1 MIPKTLLVLLLGLL
15 FTGCAMYGEYDEKRK
30 QEERL
35 VFEGMLN
42 RSIGQTTYEQVLGF
56 FGPPTDRTETAA
68 SISAVWEDPTS
79 NGFRMDRPDSG
90 TGGLSRLH
98 GERVRMVF
106 DRRTQLLKSWDY
118 PGR

>member
-1 MIPKTLLVLLLGLL
+1 MLQKSLLVLLLGLL
-15 FTGCAMYGEYDEKRK
+15 LTGCMSDEKQH

-35 VFEGMLN
+35 VFEGMMN
-42 RSIGQTTYEQVLGF
+42 RSVGQATYEQVLGL

-90 TGGLSRLH
+90 TGGLSRLR

-106 DRRTQLLKSWDY
+106 DRRTQLMKSWDY
-118 PGR
+118 PGK

>member
-1 MIPKTLLVLLLGLL
+1 MLQKSLLALLLGLL
-15 FTGCAMYGEYDEKRK
+15 LVTGCASDEKRR

-35 VFEGMLN
+35 VFEGMMN
-42 RSIGQTTYEQVLGF
+42 RSVGQVTYEEVLGF
-56 FGPPTDRTETAA
+56 FGPPSDRRETAS
-68 SISAVWEDPTS
+68 SITAVWEDPTS
-79 NGFRMDRPDSG
+79 NGFRMDRADGGS
-90 TGGLSRLH
+90 GGLSRLH

>member
-1 MIPKTLLVLLLGLL
+1 MLRKSLLVLLLGLL
-15 FTGCAMYGEYDEKRK
+15 LTGCMSTEKQH

-35 VFEGMLN
+35 VFEGMMN
-42 RSIGQTTYEQVLGF
+42 RSVGQATYEQILGF
-56 FGPPTDRTETAA
+56 FGPPTDRTETAV

-90 TGGLSRLH
+90 IGGLSRLQ

-106 DRRTQLLKSWDY
+106 DRRTQLLKSWNY
-118 PGR
+118 PGK

>member
-1 MIPKTLLVLLLGLL
+1 MLQKSLLVLLIGLL
-15 FTGCAMYGEYDEKRK
+15 LSGCLSDEKRR

-35 VFEGMLN
+35 VFEGMMN
-42 RSIGQTTYEQVLGF
+42 RSVGQATYEQVLGF
-56 FGPPTDRTETAA
+56 FGPPTERTETAS

-79 NGFRMDRPDSG
+79 NGFRMDRSDGG

-98 GERVRMVF
+98 GERVQMVF

>member
-1 MIPKTLLVLLLGLL
+1 MLQKSLFVLLLSLL
-15 FTGCAMYGEYDEKRK
+15 LTGCMSDEKR
-30 QEERL
+30 QMEERL

-42 RSIGQTTYEQVLGF
+42 RSVGQTTYEQILGF

-68 SISAVWEDPTS
+68 SISAVWEDPTEH
-79 NGFRMDRPDSG
+79 GFRMDRSDGGS
-90 TGGLSRLH
+90 GGLSRLH

-118 PGR
+118 PGK

>member
-1 MIPKTLLVLLLGLL
+1 MLQKSLFVLLLGLL
-15 FTGCAMYGEYDEKRK
+15 LAGCASDAQQRL
-30 QEERL
+30 EERL

-42 RSIGQTTYEQVLGF
+42 RSVGQMTYEQILGF
-56 FGPPTDRTETAA
+56 FGPPTDKTETAG

-90 TGGLSRLH
+90 TGGLSRLY
-98 GERVRMVF
+98 GERVRMIF
-106 DRRTQLLKSWDY
+106 DRRTQLMKSWDY

>member
-1 MIPKTLLVLLLGLL
+1 MLQKSLLVLLIGLL
-15 FTGCAMYGEYDEKRK
+15 LTGCIPDEKRI

-42 RSIGQTTYEQVLGF
+42 RSLGQATYEQILGF

-79 NGFRMDRPDSG
+79 SGFRMDRPDSA
-90 TGGLSRLH
+90 TGGLSRLQ
-98 GERVRMVF
+98 GERVRMIF

>member
-1 MIPKTLLVLLLGLL
+1 MLQKSLFVLLLGLL
-15 FTGCAMYGEYDEKRK
+15 LSGCLSDEQRRL
-30 QEERL
+30 EERR
-35 VFEGMLN
+35 VFEGMMN
-42 RSIGQTTYEQVLGF
+42 RSIGQATYEQILGF
-56 FGPPTDRTETAA
+56 FGPPTERTETAG

-118 PGR
+118 PGK